1 MANYSLQKMVKVAD
15 GGEMSGIS
23 LSPIT
28 RLLGFEQF
36 NDADIDMLIECTAL
50 PPGAKAEDYE
60 HMLEV
65 HEQLKKLKEAV

>member
-1 MANYSLQKMVKVAD
+1 MANITRYILQKKIYEYTNVN
-15 GGEMSGIS
+15 
-23 LSPIT
+23 
-28 RLLGFEQF
+28 GFICYCIVYTEYF
-36 NDADIDMLIECTAL
+36 TGDDIDMLIECTAL

>member
-15 GGEMSGIS
+15 GGKVGGIS
-23 LSPIT
+23 FSPIGRIFGT
-28 RLLGFEQF
+28 EWF
-36 NDADIDMLIECTAL
+36 NDDDIDMLIECTAL
-50 PPGAKAEDYE
+50 PSGAKAEDYE